1 MLKLV
6 DVKKTF
12 NQDLAPED
20 LKIALK
26 NIDLHIEEGEFV
38 TIIGSNGSGKS
49 TLFNII
55 NGSLDPD
62 YGSVLIDGKDVTKL
76 KEHQR
81 AKHIGIVFQDPL
93 SGTAANMTILENLLL
108 ANMKQRR
115 KKLKWA
121 FKKDLSDLFINELE
135 KLNLGLETRIN
146 QKIGLLSGGQR
157 QAVTLL
163 MAILKTPKVLL
174 LDEHTAALDPKTAEV
189 VLKLTDSI
197 VKENNLTTIMITHN
211 LKEALEYGNRL
222 IMLAEGEIVLDL
234 KNEQKNKMTLEKL
247 VNVFYEKNL
256 IDSNDT

>member
-55 NGSLDPD
+55 NGSLEPD

>member
-6 DVKKTF
+6 DIKKTF

-26 NIDLHIEEGEFV
+26 DINLHIKEGEFV

-49 TLFNII
+49 TLFNIV
-55 NGSLDPD
+55 NGSLQPD
-62 YGSVLIDGKDVTKL
+62 YGSVLIAGKDVTKL
-76 KEHQR
+76 KDHQR

-115 KKLKWA
+115 KRLRWA
-121 FKKDLSDLFINELE
+121 FNRDLNDLFVKELE

-146 QKIGLLSGGQR
+146 QKIGVLSGGQR

-163 MAILKTPKVLL
+163 MAIIKMPKVLL
-174 LDEHTAALDPKTAEV
+174 LDEHTAALDPKTAQV

-234 KNEQKNKMTLEKL
+234 KNEEKQSMTLEKL
-247 VNVFYEKNL
+247 VKVFYEKNI
-256 IDSNDT
+256 IDSNIT